1 MTVPRTPAD
10 LLTSTGYLLA
20 RVGSESRR
28 RFVEALA
35 GQELTLAGYSVLML
49 LGRASGRTQR
59 ELAGAVG
66 IDPRNLV
73 PVLDDLEASGLVI
86 RDHHPVDRRRH
97 AIRLTP
103 AGRAKLARLKDAG
116 AAAER
121 ALLEPLSSA
130 EQKQLHRLLR
140 KLLGP
145 NS

>member
-20 RVGSESRR
+20 RVGSESRS

-35 GQELTLAGYSVLML
+35 GQELTLAGYSVVML

-73 PVLDDLEASGLVI
+73 PVLDDLEAGGLVI
-86 RDHHPVDRRRH
+86 REHHPVDRRRH
-97 AIRLTP
+97 AIRLTSE
-103 AGRAKLARLKDAG
+103 GRARLARLEDAG
-116 AAAER
+116 SAAER

-130 EQKQLHRLLR
+130 EQKQLHALLR

>member
-1 MTVPRTPAD
+1 MVPREPAD

-35 GQELTLAGYSVLML
+35 EHELTLAGYSVLML
-49 LGRASGRTQR
+49 LGSASGRTQV

-73 PVLDDLEASGLVI
+73 PVLDDLEARGLLI
-86 RDHHPVDRRRH
+86 REQHPVDRRRH
-97 AIRLTP
+97 AIRLTA
-103 AGRAKLARLKDAG
+103 AGQARLARLKEAG
-116 AAAER
+116 VAAER

-130 EQKQLHRLLR
+130 EQKQLHGLLR